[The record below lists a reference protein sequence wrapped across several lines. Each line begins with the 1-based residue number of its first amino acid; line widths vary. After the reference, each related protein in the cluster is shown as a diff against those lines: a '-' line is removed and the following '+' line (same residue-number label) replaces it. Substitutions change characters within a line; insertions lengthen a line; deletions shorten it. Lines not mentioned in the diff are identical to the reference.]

1 MSNTLGLKDEIKEL
15 KDLLISDILPK
26 VIESSRRKSVLVY
39 SLHNPLLKLK
49 EPLVAHLEYDE
60 EGVIAFCYDLDIF
73 GHGDTEGEALED
85 LRKTVSDL
93 YFELEG
99 NRNELGPFPK
109 KIWDYLSGIVEKK
122 EAIA

>member
-1 MSNTLGLKDEIKEL
+1 MSNASRVEDEIKEL

-26 VIESSRRKSVLVY
+26 VIESSKRKSVLIY

-49 EPLVAHLEYDE
+49 EPLVAHFEYDE
-60 EGVIAFCYDLDIF
+60 DGVIVFCYDLDIF

-85 LRKTVSDL
+85 LRKTISDL
-93 YFELEG
+93 FFELENNKG
-99 NRNELGPFPK
+99 NIGPFPE
-109 KIWDYLSGIVEKK
+109 KIWGYLSGIVEKK

>member
-1 MSNTLGLKDEIKEL
+1 MSNTSKVEDEIKEL

-26 VIESSRRKSVLVY
+26 VIESSKRKSVLVY

-49 EPLVAHLEYDE
+49 EPLVAHLEYDK

-85 LRKTVSDL
+85 IRKTIDDL
-93 YFELEG
+93 FFELES
-99 NRNELGPFPK
+99 NKKDLGPFPQ
-109 KIWDYLSGIVEKK
+109 KIWDYLSGIVERK